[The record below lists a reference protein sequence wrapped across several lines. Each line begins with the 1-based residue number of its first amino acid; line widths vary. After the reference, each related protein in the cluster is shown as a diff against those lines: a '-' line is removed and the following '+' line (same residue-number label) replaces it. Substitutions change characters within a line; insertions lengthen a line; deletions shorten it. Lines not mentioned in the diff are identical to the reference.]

1 MNTIM
6 HPYHYYDTSMS
17 FLQQEKLVKKVK
29 ENIQQLANTPDQSLA
44 EQADTAADLTN
55 MLKSLDPLTKQ
66 VSKLKTSMT
75 SYGEDIN
82 KLSAPALLKIMKK
95 FSTGKDF
102 VQIEHYLDEYNLT

>member
-1 MNTIM
+1 M
-6 HPYHYYDTSMS
+6 HPYHYYYISMS
-17 FLQQEKLVKKVK
+17 FLQQEKLAKRVK
-29 ENIQQLANTPDQSLA
+29 ENIQQQANTPDRSLA
-44 EQADTAADLTN
+44 EKADTAADLTT

-82 KLSAPALLKIMKK
+82 KLSKPALLKIMKK

-102 VQIEHYLDEYNLT
+102 VQIENNLVE

>member
-1 MNTIM
+1 MIL
-6 HPYHYYDTSMS
+6 SMS

-66 VSKLKTSMT
+66 VSKLKTFMT
-75 SYGEDIN
+75 SSKPE
-82 KLSAPALLKIMKK
+82 LLKIMKK
-95 FSTGKDF
+95 FTTGKDN
-102 VQIEHYLDEYNLT
+102 VQLSIT